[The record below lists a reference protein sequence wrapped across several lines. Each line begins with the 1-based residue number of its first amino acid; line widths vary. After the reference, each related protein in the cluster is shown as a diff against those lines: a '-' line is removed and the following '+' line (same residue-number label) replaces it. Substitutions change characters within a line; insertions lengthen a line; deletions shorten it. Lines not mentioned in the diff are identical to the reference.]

1 MSIDLFIVA
10 TITDYYYYKNM
21 INIPS
26 RKSSD
31 SVPSGKK
38 KDISHLFIMRSRL
51 VIVFTLLYITA
62 FTMVSFV
69 SYSVSKAFI
78 IKDINVEVQEV
89 LNAYASEVDQWLKR
103 MVSVINANVYLIEK
117 GIPDDT
123 MITPDLLSNYSRD
136 AFFSDMY
143 FGSTSGR
150 FISGTRWNP
159 PPGYDPRTR
168 PWYNAA
174 LSGDGAVISMPYLD
188 METGTLAVPVSSS
201 VHNKDGSLRGVIS
214 GDLLLTTIS
223 AKLENVRVRGKGFAA
238 VIDSRGVA
246 LVHPNRSLLGK
257 NLTEDPEIGDAM
269 KQILILK
276 QGRIEYGISEEKYVV
291 FTTIPTSGWYMG
303 IVLRREEMLASLK
316 QLSFRFNQIF
326 AVSLVLVI
334 AASLFFAKRLTLFT
348 EILENEVEIRT
359 AELREKIAEVEYL
372 SLTDPLTG
380 IANRRKIQ
388 AVLDEEIIRSDRT
401 AQPLSVISM
410 DLDHFKKINDTYG
423 HEAGDTVLKLVSD
436 AVSTGI
442 RGVDHA
448 GRMGGEEFIIVCPD
462 TPECGVIN
470 LAEKLRAVVENL
482 EIPGAGKITASFG
495 CALRLPDES
504 IDRLLSRADSAL
516 YRAKELG
523 ETGWRKRKC
532 NPLSYLPKES

>member
-1 MSIDLFIVA
+1 
-10 TITDYYYYKNM
+10 M
-21 INIPS
+21 ISIPS
-26 RKSSD
+26 RKNSD
-31 SVPSGKK
+31 PSPDGKK

-51 VIVFTLLYITA
+51 VIVFTMLYIMA
-62 FTMVSFV
+62 FTVVSLV

-89 LNAYASEVDQWLKR
+89 LNAYAAEVDQWLKR
-103 MVSVINANVYLIEK
+103 MVSVIDANAFLIEN
-117 GIPDDT
+117 GIPDES
-123 MITPDLLSNYSRD
+123 ITPELLSNISRD
-136 AFFSDMY
+136 AFFNDMY
-143 FGSTSGR
+143 YGTVSGS
-150 FISGTRWNP
+150 FISGKSWAP
-159 PPGYDPRTR
+159 PDGYDPRIR
-168 PWYNAA
+168 PWYKSA
-174 LSGDGAVISMPYLD
+174 LSGRDAVIGKLFIE
-188 METGTLAVPVSSS
+188 METGSLAIPISTA
-201 VHNKDGSLRGVIS
+201 VHNKSGSLRGVLS
-214 GDLLLTTIS
+214 AALHFSTI
-223 AKLENVRVRGKGFAA
+223 AEKLENVRVRGKGFAA

-269 KQILILK
+269 KQILLLK
-276 QGRIEYGISEEKYVV
+276 QGRIEYGVSEEKYVV

-303 IVLRREEMLASLK
+303 IVLKREEMLSSLK
-316 QLSFRFNQIF
+316 QLSYRFNQIF
-326 AVSLVLVI
+326 AVSLVLVVVV
-334 AASLFFAKRLTLFT
+334 SVYFAKRLTLFT
-348 EILENEVEIRT
+348 ELLENEVEVRT

-388 AVLDEEIIRSDRT
+388 AALDEEIIRSDRT
-401 AQPLSVISM
+401 LQPLSIISM

-423 HEAGDTVLKLVSD
+423 HETGDTVLKQVAD
-436 AVSTGI
+436 AISNGI

-470 LAEKLRAVVENL
+470 LAEKLRIIIEKL
-482 EIPGAGKITASFG
+482 EIHRAGTITASFG
-495 CALRLPDES
+495 CALRSPGES

-523 ETGWRKRKC
+523 RNRVEKA
-532 NPLSYLPKES
+532 

>member
-1 MSIDLFIVA
+1 MIDGSSIKNADSA
-10 TITDYYYYKNM
+10 TTA
-21 INIPS
+21 
-26 RKSSD
+26 
-31 SVPSGKK
+31 KK

-51 VIVFTLLYITA
+51 VIVFTMLYIIA
-62 FTMVSFV
+62 FTIVSLV
-69 SYSVSKAFI
+69 SYGVSKAFI

-103 MVSVINANVYLIEK
+103 MVSVINANVYMIEK
-117 GIPDDT
+117 GIPDDS
-123 MITPDLLSNYSRD
+123 MITAELLSNYSRD

-143 FGSTSGR
+143 FGSASGS
-150 FISGTRWNP
+150 FTGGTRWTP

-168 PWYNAA
+168 PWYKVA
-174 LSGDGAVISMPYLD
+174 LSGDGAVIGRPYLD
-188 METGTLAVPVSSS
+188 METGALAVPVSST
-201 VHNKDGSLRGVIS
+201 VHNKDGSIRGVLS

-238 VIDSRGVA
+238 VIDGRGVS
-246 LVHPNRSLLGK
+246 LVHPDRSLIGR

-269 KQILILK
+269 KQILLLK
-276 QGRIEYGISEEKYVV
+276 QGRIEYGVREEKYVV
-291 FTTIPTSGWYMG
+291 FTTIPSAGWYLG
-303 IVLRREEMLASLK
+303 IVLKREEMLSSLK
-316 QLSFRFNQIF
+316 ELSYRFNQIF
-326 AVSLVLVI
+326 AVSLVIVI
-334 AASLFFAKRLTLFT
+334 AASVYFAKRLTLFT
-348 EILENEVEIRT
+348 EILENEVEVRT

-388 AVLDEEIIRSDRT
+388 AVLDEEIIRSDRMS
-401 AQPLSVISM
+401 QPLSVISM

-495 CALRLPDES
+495 CALRLPGES

-523 ETGWRKRKC
+523 RNRVEKA
-532 NPLSYLPKES
+532 EV